1 MATFPANCDFPARV
15 VAIDVGATKIT
26 GSIVRYDSAEAEP
39 VVEDSRTVAT
49 EAMKGGASVLGK
61 ICSLASDLA
70 ACAPASP
77 LGIGVGTAGRVDAND
92 LMPGWGGQPLA
103 SALRER
109 CGLPAAVLNDVQAY
123 AVGEARWG
131 AGRGA
136 DTCIMIAAGTGVGG
150 AVIAHGRIVRGKHG
164 FAGEVGHMASSVATG
179 IPCVCG
185 GSGHLESVAAGS
197 GIEARFFEATE
208 EHLSGTEIS
217 ALAAKGE
224 QPARRIIK
232 EAGFALGQ
240 AVAGLTNILDPDIVI
255 LSGSVVKAGAEW
267 RAELQRGFDGQIP
280 SIQRDLPIVDA
291 ELGAARS
298 SARLRTSSI
307 RFNAQAVLSH
317 EG

>member
-1 MATFPANCDFPARV
+1 
-15 VAIDVGATKIT
+15 
-26 GSIVRYDSAEAEP
+26 
-39 VVEDSRTVAT
+39 
-49 EAMKGGASVLGK
+49 MKGGASVLDK
-61 ICSLASDLA
+61 ICSLACNLA
-70 ACAPASP
+70 ACAPSSP
-77 LGIGVGTAGRVDAND
+77 LGIGVGTAGRVDAKSGDIAYAND

-103 SALRER
+103 SALHER
-109 CGLPAAVLNDVQAY
+109 SGLPTAALNDVQAY

-208 EHLSGTEIS
+208 EHLSGAEIS

-240 AVAGLTNILDPDIVI
+240 AIAGLTNILDPDIVI

-267 RAELQRGFDGQIP
+267 RAELQRGFDSQIP
-280 SIQRDLPIVDA
+280 AIQRDLPIVDA
-291 ELGAARS
+291 ELGGAAPLIGAAENLIDS
-298 SARLRTSSI
+298 L
-307 RFNAQAVLSH
+307 
-317 EG
+317 